1 MVGMPKV
8 YILGVGMGSK
18 MIALLCWN
26 WFVFYASVLKNDIY
40 IYIYILETLLENKL
54 ILSKNAGKTFTESCN
69 NPVFQQ
75 KNITFPV
82 I

>member
-8 YILGVGMGSK
+8 YILGVDMGSK

-26 WFVFYASVLKNDIY
+26 WYVFYASVLKNDIY

>member
-26 WFVFYASVLKNDIY
+26 WYVFYASVLKNDIY
-40 IYIYILETLLENKL
+40 IYI
-54 ILSKNAGKTFTESCN
+54 F
-69 NPVFQQ
+69 
-75 KNITFPV
+75 
-82 I
+82 

>member
-8 YILGVGMGSK
+8 YILSVGMGIK
-18 MIALLCWN
+18 IIALLCWN
-26 WFVFYASVLKNDIY
+26 WYVFYASVLESN
-40 IYIYILETLLENKL
+40 IYILEKLLENKL